1 MAFFTSDSLLFK
13 RKALVSLLALT
24 LAACG
29 GGGSGSTS
37 SADSSS
43 SGSSGSNSGSG
54 SGSSDSGSSSGGA
67 DTDVVSSS
75 GTLQTT
81 ADSTTYTSGSSQ
93 ALVFSRLNT
102 MRKGAGAGVV
112 NQDTELDTASAAHA
126 KYLTTNIADGFT
138 HTEDSSKT
146 DYYATSMADR
156 VKKAGFSYSY
166 VTEVIGGS
174 SSSTDASRCVDVL
187 LNTVYHAAALLSRV
201 TSVGIGIG
209 TLSSGTPFC
218 VSDLG
223 NVLSDSYGQVPASGA
238 LVGYPYSGQ
247 TSVPYRFY
255 VAGESPRPSST
266 LFPGSYT
273 GTPVIVSLRNADYLN
288 FNAASTL
295 AVTINQFV
303 LKDASG
309 NTVSSALLSNSSMTA
324 GSGVTLNSDST
335 LGAGFIVLVPYA
347 ALSTNSTYTVTFS
360 ATLKSG
366 GTALTKSWSFTT
378 GS

>member
-1 MAFFTSDSLLFK
+1 LAFFTPDKLLFK

-29 GGGSGSTS
+29 GGGGGSDSSTS
-37 SADSSS
+37 SGSGSSS
-43 SGSSGSNSGSG
+43 SDSG
-54 SGSSDSGSSSGGA
+54 SGSSDSGSGSGSTSS

-81 ADSTTYTSGSSQ
+81 ADSTSYTSGSSQ

-102 MRKGAGAGVV
+102 MRQGAGAGVV

-138 HTEDSSKT
+138 HTEDSTKT

-156 VKKAGFSYSY
+156 VTKAGFSYSY

-209 TLSSGTPFC
+209 SLASGTPFC

-223 NVLSDSYGQVPASGA
+223 TVLSDSYGQVPASGS
-238 LVGYPYSGQ
+238 LVGYPYSSQ

-273 GTPVIVSLRNADYLN
+273 GTPVIVSVRNADYLN
-288 FNAASTL
+288 FNAAGTL

-303 LKDASG
+303 LKDSSG
-309 NTVSSALLSNSSMTA
+309 NTVSSALLSNASMSA
-324 GSGVTLNSDST
+324 GSGVTLNSDSN
-335 LGAGFIVLVPYA
+335 LGAGFIVLVPYS